1 MGTFQSSLNAGFV
14 SYTCTVVIG
23 LMFLSVVVFAA
34 LVAVFGEL
42 QDGLAMLALLIDV
55 LVHQPSANQV

>member
-1 MGTFQSSLNAGFV
+1 
-14 SYTCTVVIG
+14 
-23 LMFLSVVVFAA
+23 MFLAVALFAA